1 MEILTVIFI
10 AIVIFVIFAWF
21 RPVRPES
28 KSDNQLRML
37 YKLSF
42 KSGEI
47 GAGDRKRIETEM
59 IKRGLMCD
67 DPSTARTRP
76 REPHLVELRA
86 TKLRDAARMAYDEGW
101 RVGEDQWG
109 EDERKRHQHALTT
122 VLLMRLQ
129 AEPESPPVSE
139 DLINTLNFEAIPFIN
154 MDPGAGKDTI
164 AEYIVWREH
173 PELANI
179 DGIQSAVDA
188 IKESG
193 FVEHVLKDKKKSL
206 EWLPWAKLL

>member
-1 MEILTVIFI
+1 
-10 AIVIFVIFAWF
+10 
-21 RPVRPES
+21 
-28 KSDNQLRML
+28 
-37 YKLSF
+37 
-42 KSGEI
+42 
-47 GAGDRKRIETEM
+47 
-59 IKRGLMCD
+59 
-67 DPSTARTRP
+67 
-76 REPHLVELRA
+76 
-86 TKLRDAARMAYDEGW
+86 
-101 RVGEDQWG
+101 
-109 EDERKRHQHALTT
+109 
-122 VLLMRLQ
+122 MRLQ